1 LTQTKLP
8 LNEILLL
15 VFKRVLVDT
24 NWKYVCNLDANFEN
38 LSLNIP
44 IENIIPIEEIAYQ
57 KIPIEKQTFV
67 KIK

>member
-44 IENIIPIEEIAYQ
+44 IEEIAYH

-67 KIK
+67 ITK